1 MLADLID
8 SYIEMR
14 RACGFAFESEGSCL
28 RSFAAFS
35 DSMAKNHVCN
45 ETALA
50 WAAQAKSVQQRA
62 RRLGNVR
69 RFARYARAED
79 ARHEIPAAVFGS
91 EKGPRPVP
99 YILSEG
105 DVQKL
110 VHAAFLQGTHPL
122 RQRTYGTLFALL
134 ACTGLRVSEALRLLY
149 EDLTP
154 DGLLIRN
161 TKFRKSRLIPIHET
175 CRLALDRYIEQRR
188 SYAPFDRHIFVSLWR
203 KPLGVKAVETAFD
216 SAAKAAGLPCAPA
229 RPRPTPQSLR
239 HTFAVRALEN
249 CPDSRDRIT
258 KHMVALSTYLGH
270 CNVNHTYWYLEAT
283 PELMR
288 GIVDCCESFFTG
300 AMS

>member
-1 MLADLID
+1 MLAHLIE

-14 RACGFAFESEGSCL
+14 RACGFAFKSEGSCL

-35 DSMAKNHVCN
+35 DSMAKDHVCS

-79 ARHEIPAAVFGS
+79 PRHEIPAAVFGR

-99 YILSEG
+99 YVLSEG
-105 DVQKL
+105 EVQKL
-110 VHAAFLQGTHPL
+110 VHAAFQQGTHPL
-122 RQRTYGTLFALL
+122 RQRTYGSLFALL
-134 ACTGLRVSEALRLLY
+134 ACTGLRVSEAIRLLY
-149 EDLTP
+149 EDITA
-154 DGLLIRN
+154 DKLLIRN

-188 SYAPFDRHIFVSLWR
+188 SYAPFDSHVFVSLWR

-229 RPRPTPQSLR
+229 
-239 HTFAVRALEN
+239 
-249 CPDSRDRIT
+249 
-258 KHMVALSTYLGH
+258 
-270 CNVNHTYWYLEAT
+270 
-283 PELMR
+283 
-288 GIVDCCESFFTG
+288 
-300 AMS
+300 